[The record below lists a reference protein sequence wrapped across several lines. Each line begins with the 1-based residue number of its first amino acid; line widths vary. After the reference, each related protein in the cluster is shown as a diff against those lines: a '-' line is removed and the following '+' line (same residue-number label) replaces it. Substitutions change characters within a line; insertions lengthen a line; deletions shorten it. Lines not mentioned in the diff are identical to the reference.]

1 MINLKRILV
10 PVDFSDGSALA
21 LNYGASFARQYGA
34 EVHLLHVFEEEFM
47 PPMPMEMPM
56 TLPAAGGIPQQDIHE
71 QMRQFVGD
79 GYKDLSIVTTVLG
92 GNVATNIIEYA
103 ADNRID
109 LIIIGAHGR
118 SGILTTLLGDTSYAV
133 TRQADCPV
141 LTVRDT
147 QRTFIDQSEIG
158 IGPSGGSG
166 TKNG

>member
-21 LNYGASFARQYGA
+21 MKYAASFARQYSA

-56 TLPAAGGIPQQDIHE
+56 TLPSGGEISRQDIHE

-79 GYKDLSIVTTVLG
+79 AYKDLSIVTTVFG
-92 GNVATNIIEYA
+92 GNVAANIIEYA
-103 ADNRID
+103 TDNRID

-141 LTVRDT
+141 LTVKPT
-147 QRTFIDQSEIG
+147 QRTFIDQPESG
-158 IGPSGGSG
+158 IEPSSGGEPKG
-166 TKNG
+166 A